1 MNGYKIHILHNM
13 FYHSIGRSGQ
23 PEITVEDRKSD
34 HSGESQAVFHQG
46 GGEYSGAW
54 VPCWF
59 PVSDLLRQQ

>member
-1 MNGYKIHILHNM
+1 M

-46 GGEYSGAW
+46 GGEYSGAR
-54 VPCWF
+54 VPWWF